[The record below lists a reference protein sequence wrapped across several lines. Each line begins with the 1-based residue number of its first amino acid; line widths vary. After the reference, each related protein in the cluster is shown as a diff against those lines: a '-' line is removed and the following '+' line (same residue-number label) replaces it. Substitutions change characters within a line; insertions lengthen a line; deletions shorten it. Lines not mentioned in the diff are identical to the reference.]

1 MNEGEFWNNLDSLVE
16 KKNPVSKE
24 AGKKEIERVG
34 TWLQEISE
42 LEEGTKSSKSQQ
54 RYAVAVSC
62 MIIQSNEKKL
72 SIAYKQEQLETFFNL
87 CYKKIPIVAIQ

>member
-1 MNEGEFWNNLDSLVE
+1 MNEGEFWNNLDSLVD

-42 LEEGTKSSKSQQ
+42 IDEGTKSLKNQQ

-62 MIIQSNEKKL
+62 MTMKSSERVFMQKHK
-72 SIAYKQEQLETFFNL
+72 TFN
-87 CYKKIPIVAIQ
+87 CS